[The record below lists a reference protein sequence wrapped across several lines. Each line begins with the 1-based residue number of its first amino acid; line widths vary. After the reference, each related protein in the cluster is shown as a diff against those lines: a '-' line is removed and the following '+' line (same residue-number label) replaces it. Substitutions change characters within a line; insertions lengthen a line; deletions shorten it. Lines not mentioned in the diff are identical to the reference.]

1 MRVGLVLPPTADPAD
16 VPATARRAEEQG
28 FDLVAS
34 GEHVLFGSPTPNAF
48 VTLAAAASVTSRVRL
63 LSAVTLLPLY
73 PAPLAAKMAATLD
86 RVSGGRFELGVGVG
100 GENPVEFAACGVPVR
115 ERGRRTDAALDVV
128 VRLFTGEAIDVEG
141 TPATLDPLPLQRP
154 RPPLWVGGRSE
165 ASMRRA
171 GRAGDVWMPYL
182 GSPDRV
188 ARGLRTARAE
198 AERHDRDPA
207 EVTGA
212 CFAWTAVDP
221 DPAVARRRALEV
233 RATYGQDM
241 ERIVD
246 ACVPHGTPE
255 QVAARLAEYRDAGA
269 ESVVIA
275 PASDDAERDVD
286 LLAREVLPRLTD
298 ADAERGTPWVRGRQS
313 G

>member
-1 MRVGLVLPPTADPAD
+1 MMSPTMAPAD
-16 VPATARRAEEQG
+16 AQRAEERG
-28 FDLVAS
+28 FDIVAA
-34 GEHVLFGSPTPNAF
+34 GEHVLFGSPTANAF
-48 VTLAAAASVTSRVRL
+48 VSLAAAAPVTTRVRL

-86 RVSGGRFELGVGVG
+86 RLSGGRFELGIGVG

-115 ERGRRTDAALDVV
+115 ERGKRTDAGIDTLA
-128 VRLFTGEAIDVEG
+128 RLFAGEEIDVDG
-141 TPATLDPLPLQRP
+141 TPAALDPLPVQRP
-154 RPPLWVGGRSE
+154 RPPVWVGGRSE

-171 GRAGDVWMPYL
+171 GRSGDVWMPYL

-188 ARGLRTARAE
+188 ARGLRTAHEE
-198 AERHDRDPA
+198 AERRGRDPG

-212 CFAWTAVDP
+212 YFAWSCVDP
-221 DPAVARRRALEV
+221 DPAVARRTALDALA
-233 RATYGQDM
+233 ATYGQDM

-269 ESVVIA
+269 ASVVIA
-275 PASDDAERDVD
+275 PAVGGEGRERMIDLVADD
-286 LLAREVLPRLTD
+286 VLPRL
-298 ADAERGTPWVRGRQS
+298 R
-313 G
+313 

>member
-1 MRVGLVLPPTADPAD
+1 VRLGLVLPPTAAD

-48 VTLAAAASVTSRVRL
+48 VTLAAAASVTSRLRL

-100 GENPVEFAACGVPVR
+100 GENPVEFAACGVPVH

-128 VRLFTGEAIDVEG
+128 VRLFAGEAIDVDG
-141 TPATLDPLPLQRP
+141 TPARLDPLPLQRP
-154 RPPLWVGGRSE
+154 RPPVWVGGRSE

-188 ARGLRTARAE
+188 ARGLRTAREE
-198 AERHDRDPA
+198 AERHGRDPA

-212 CFAWTAVDP
+212 YFAWTAIDP
-221 DPAVARRRALEV
+221 DPAVARRRALDV
-233 RATYGQDM
+233 LRATYGQDM

-275 PASDDAERDVD
+275 PATDHAERDVG
-286 LLAREVLPRLTD
+286 LLAREVLPRL
-298 ADAERGTPWVRGRQS
+298 R
-313 G
+313 

>member
-1 MRVGLVLPPTADPAD
+1 MMPPTMAAED
-16 VPATARRAEEQG
+16 ARRAEEQG
-28 FDLVAS
+28 FDIVAA
-34 GEHVLFGSPTPNAF
+34 GEHVLFGSPTANAF
-48 VTLAAAASVTSRVRL
+48 VTLAAAAAVTSRVRL

-73 PAPLAAKMAATLD
+73 PAPLAAKMATTLD

-115 ERGRRTDAALDVV
+115 ERGRRTDEGLDVLG
-128 VRLFTGEAIDVEG
+128 RLFAGGAIDVEG
-141 TPATLDPLPLQRP
+141 TPATLDPLPVQRP
-154 RPPLWVGGRSE
+154 RPPIWVGGRSP

-188 ARGLRTARAE
+188 ARGLRTAREE
-198 AERHDRDPA
+198 AERHGRDPA

-212 CFAWTAVDP
+212 YFAWSCVDT
-221 DPAVARRRALEV
+221 DPAAARRGALEALA
-233 RATYGQDM
+233 ATYGQDM

-269 ESVVIA
+269 ESVVVA
-275 PASDDAERDVD
+275 PAVAPAGRAGMLD
-286 LLAREVLPRLTD
+286 LLAGEVLPRL
-298 ADAERGTPWVRGRQS
+298 R
-313 G
+313 

>member
-1 MRVGLVLPPTADPAD
+1 MRLGLVLPPTADPAD

-48 VTLAAAASVTSRVRL
+48 VALAAAAAVTTRVRL

-115 ERGRRTDAALDVV
+115 ERGRRTDAALDVL
-128 VRLFTGEAIDVEG
+128 VRLFAGEAIDVDG
-141 TPATLDPLPLQRP
+141 TPATLDPLPVQRP
-154 RPPLWVGGRSE
+154 RPPIWVGGRSE
-165 ASMRRA
+165 ASTRRA

-188 ARGLRTARAE
+188 ARGLRTAREE
-198 AERHDRDPA
+198 AERHGRDPA
-207 EVTGA
+207 DVEGA
-212 CFAWTAVDP
+212 YFAWTAVDP
-221 DPAVARRRALEV
+221 DPTRARRTAL
-233 RATYGQDM
+233 ASLASTYGQDM

-269 ESVVIA
+269 TSVVIA
-275 PASDDAERDVD
+275 PATDDAERDVD
-286 LLAREVLPRLTD
+286 LLAREVLPRL
-298 ADAERGTPWVRGRQS
+298 R
-313 G
+313 

>member
-1 MRVGLVLPPTADPAD
+1 MRLGLVLPPTVDPAD

-48 VTLAAAASVTSRVRL
+48 VALAAAASVTSRVRL

-115 ERGRRTDAALDVV
+115 ERGRRTDAALDVL
-128 VRLFTGEAIDVEG
+128 VRLLAGGAIDVDG

-188 ARGLRTARAE
+188 ARGLRTAREE
-198 AERHDRDPA
+198 AERHGRDPA
-207 EVTGA
+207 GVTGA
-212 CFAWTAVDP
+212 YFAWTAVDP
-221 DPAVARRRALEV
+221 DPALARQRALDV
-233 RATYGQDM
+233 LRATYGQDM
-241 ERIVD
+241 TRIVD

-269 ESVVIA
+269 ESVVVA
-275 PASDDAERDVD
+275 PATDDAERDVA
-286 LLAREVLPRLTD
+286 LLAREVLPRL
-298 ADAERGTPWVRGRQS
+298 R
-313 G
+313 

>member
-1 MRVGLVLPPTADPAD
+1 MRVGLVLPPTDDPAD

-28 FDLVAS
+28 FDIVAS

-115 ERGRRTDAALDVV
+115 ERGKRTDEGLDVL
-128 VRLFTGEAIDVEG
+128 VRLFAGDAIDVG
-141 TPATLDPLPLQRP
+141 GVPATLDPLPLQRP
-154 RPPLWVGGRSE
+154 RPPVWVGGRSE

-171 GRAGDVWMPYL
+171 GRAGDIWMPYL

-188 ARGLRTARAE
+188 ARGLRTAREE
-198 AERHDRDPA
+198 AERHGRDPA

-212 CFAWTAVDP
+212 YFAWTAVDP
-221 DPAVARRRALEV
+221 DPAVARRRALDV
-233 RATYGQDM
+233 LAATYGQDM

-275 PASDDAERDVD
+275 PAAAQGDRGQTLD
-286 LLAREVLPRLTD
+286 LLAGEVLPRL
-298 ADAERGTPWVRGRQS
+298 R
-313 G
+313 

>member
-1 MRVGLVLPPTADPAD
+1 MRVGLVLPPTDDPAC
-16 VPATARRAEEQG
+16 VPDTARRAEEQG

-48 VTLAAAASVTSRVRL
+48 VTLAAAASVTTRIRL

-73 PAPLAAKMAATLD
+73 PAPLAAKMATTLD

-115 ERGRRTDAALDVV
+115 ERGRRTDEGLDVL
-128 VRLFTGEAIDVEG
+128 VRLFAGEAIDVDG

-154 RPPLWVGGRSE
+154 RPPVWVGGRSE

-188 ARGLRTARAE
+188 ARGLATAREE
-198 AERHDRDPA
+198 AERHGRDPA
-207 EVTGA
+207 DVTGA
-212 CFAWTAVDP
+212 YFAWTSVDP
-221 DPAVARRRALEV
+221 DPAVARTRARESLQV
-233 RATYGQDM
+233 TYGQDM
-241 ERIVD
+241 EQILD
-246 ACVPHGTPE
+246 AVVPHGTPE
-255 QVAARLAEYRDAGA
+255 QVTARLAEYRDAGA
-269 ESVVIA
+269 PSVVIA
-275 PASDDAERDVD
+275 PAVGSADRDRMIELVAD
-286 LLAREVLPRLTD
+286 EVLPRLHRSSPR
-298 ADAERGTPWVRGRQS
+298 AGGRKPA
-313 G
+313 

>member
-1 MRVGLVLPPTADPAD
+1 MMPPTMEAAD
-16 VPATARRAEEQG
+16 ARRAEEQG
-28 FDLVAS
+28 FDIVAA
-34 GEHVLFGSPTPNAF
+34 GEHVLFGSPTANAF

-73 PAPLAAKMAATLD
+73 PAPLAAKMATTLD

-115 ERGRRTDAALDVV
+115 ERGRRTDEGLDVLG
-128 VRLFTGEAIDVEG
+128 RLFAGEAIDVDG
-141 TPATLDPLPLQRP
+141 TTATLDPLPLQRP
-154 RPPLWVGGRSE
+154 RPPIWVGGRSE

-188 ARGLRTARAE
+188 ARGLRTAREE
-198 AERHDRDPA
+198 AERRGRDPA
-207 EVTGA
+207 AVTGA
-212 CFAWTAVDP
+212 YFAWTAVDP
-221 DPAVARRRALEV
+221 DPAVARRRALDV
-233 RATYGQDM
+233 LAATYGQDM
-241 ERIVD
+241 DRIVD

-269 ESVVIA
+269 ASVVIA
-275 PASDDAERDVD
+275 PAAESADRERTLE
-286 LLAREVLPRLTD
+286 LLAGEVLPRL
-298 ADAERGTPWVRGRQS
+298 R
-313 G
+313 

>member
-1 MRVGLVLPPTADPAD
+1 MMPPTMAPGDAQQ
-16 VPATARRAEEQG
+16 AEEQG
-28 FDLVAS
+28 FDIVAA
-34 GEHVLFGSPTPNAF
+34 GEHVLFGSPTANAF

-73 PAPLAAKMAATLD
+73 PAPLAAKMATTLD

-115 ERGRRTDAALDVV
+115 ERGRRTDEGLDVLG
-128 VRLFTGEAIDVEG
+128 RLFAGEAIDVDG
-141 TPATLDPLPLQRP
+141 TPATLDPLPVQRP
-154 RPPLWVGGRSE
+154 RPPVWVGGRSE

-171 GRAGDVWMPYL
+171 GRAGDIWMPYL

-188 ARGLRTARAE
+188 ARGLRTAREE
-198 AERHDRDPA
+198 AERHGRDPS

-212 CFAWTAVDP
+212 YFAWTCVDT
-221 DPAVARRRALEV
+221 DPAAARRRALDALA
-233 RATYGQDM
+233 ATYGQDM
-241 ERIVD
+241 GRIVD

-269 ESVVIA
+269 ASVVVA
-275 PASDDAERDVD
+275 PAVAADDRGRMLD
-286 LLAREVLPRLTD
+286 LLAGEVLPRLRT
-298 ADAERGTPWVRGRQS
+298 G
-313 G
+313 

>member
-1 MRVGLVLPPTADPAD
+1 MMPPTMEAAD
-16 VPATARRAEEQG
+16 ARRAEEQG
-28 FDLVAS
+28 FDIVAA
-34 GEHVLFGSPTPNAF
+34 GEHVLFGSPTANAF

-73 PAPLAAKMAATLD
+73 PAPLAAKMATTLD

-100 GENPVEFAACGVPVR
+100 GENPVEFAACGVPLR
-115 ERGRRTDAALDVV
+115 ERGRRTDEGLAVLG
-128 VRLFTGEAIDVEG
+128 RLFAGEAIDVDG

-154 RPPLWVGGRSE
+154 RPPIWVGGRSE

-171 GRAGDVWMPYL
+171 GRTGDVWMPYL

-188 ARGLRTARAE
+188 ARGLRTAREE
-198 AERHDRDPA
+198 AERHGRDPA

-212 CFAWTAVDP
+212 YFAWSCVDP
-221 DPAVARRRALEV
+221 DPAVARRRALDALA
-233 RATYGQDM
+233 ATYGQDM

-269 ESVVIA
+269 ESVVVA
-275 PASDDAERDVD
+275 PAVPPSDRERMLD
-286 LLAREVLPRLTD
+286 LVAADVLPRL
-298 ADAERGTPWVRGRQS
+298 R
-313 G
+313 

>member
-1 MRVGLVLPPTADPAD
+1 MRIGLVLPPTADPAD

-48 VTLAAAASVTSRVRL
+48 VALAAAASVTTRVRL

-100 GENPVEFAACGVPVR
+100 GENAVEFAACGVPVR
-115 ERGRRTDAALDVV
+115 ERGRRTDAGLDVL
-128 VRLFTGEAIDVEG
+128 VRLFAGEPIDVDG

-154 RPPLWVGGRSE
+154 RPPIWVGGRSE

-188 ARGLRTARAE
+188 ARGLRTAREE
-198 AERHDRDPA
+198 AERHGRDPA
-207 EVTGA
+207 EVDGA
-212 CFAWTAVDP
+212 YFAWTAVDA
-221 DPAVARRRALEV
+221 DPGRARRTALDV
-233 RATYGQDM
+233 LAATYGQDM

-269 ESVVIA
+269 TSVVIA
-275 PASDDAERDVD
+275 PATRDAERDVD
-286 LLAREVLPRLTD
+286 LLAREVLPRL
-298 ADAERGTPWVRGRQS
+298 R
-313 G
+313 

>member
-1 MRVGLVLPPTADPAD
+1 MRLGLVLPPTADPAD

-28 FDLVAS
+28 FDIVAS

-48 VTLAAAASVTSRVRL
+48 VALAAAASATTRVRL

-115 ERGRRTDAALDVV
+115 ERGRRTDAALDVL
-128 VRLFTGEAIDVEG
+128 VRLFAGEPVDVEG
-141 TPATLDPLPLQRP
+141 TPVTLDPLPLQRP
-154 RPPLWVGGRSE
+154 RPPIWVGGRSE

-188 ARGLRTARAE
+188 ARGLRTAREE
-198 AERHDRDPA
+198 AERHGRDPA
-207 EVTGA
+207 AIEGGY
-212 CFAWTAVDP
+212 FAWTAVDP
-221 DPAVARRRALEV
+221 DPARARRTALDV
-233 RATYGQDM
+233 LAATYGQDM

-269 ESVVIA
+269 TSVVTA
-275 PASDDAERDVD
+275 PATHDAERDVD
-286 LLAREVLPRLTD
+286 LLAREVLPRL
-298 ADAERGTPWVRGRQS
+298 R
-313 G
+313 

>member
-1 MRVGLVLPPTADPAD
+1 MRIGLVLPPTGDPAD
-16 VPATARRAEEQG
+16 VPDTARRAEEQG

-48 VTLAAAASVTSRVRL
+48 VTLAAAAAVTTRVRL

-86 RVSGGRFELGVGVG
+86 RISGGRFELGIGVG

-115 ERGRRTDAALDVV
+115 ERGRRTDEALDVLV
-128 VRLFTGEAIDVEG
+128 TLFAGEPIDVDG
-141 TPATLDPLPLQRP
+141 TPATLDPLPIQRP
-154 RPPLWVGGRSE
+154 RPPVWVGGRSE

-188 ARGLRTARAE
+188 ARGLATAREE
-198 AERHDRDPA
+198 AERHGRDPA

-212 CFAWTAVDP
+212 YFAWTAVDP
-221 DPAVARRRALEV
+221 DPAVARRRARDSLAPGDLRAGHGPHPRRGRPPRHARAGRRPPRRV
-233 RATYGQDM
+233 RRG
-241 ERIVD
+241 RRR
-246 ACVPHGTPE
+246 HGGPR
-255 QVAARLAEYRDAGA
+255 AGGRRRGPRADAG
-269 ESVVIA
+269 S
-275 PASDDAERDVD
+275 
-286 LLAREVLPRLTD
+286 
-298 ADAERGTPWVRGRQS
+298 RGRRGPPPPAQRV
-313 G
+313 GRAGGRKPP

>member
-1 MRVGLVLPPTADPAD
+1 MLPPALEAGD

-28 FDLVAS
+28 FDLVAA
-34 GEHVLFGSPTPNAF
+34 GEHVLFGSPTSNAF
-48 VTLAAAASVTSRVRL
+48 ITLAAAAAATRRVRL

-86 RVSGGRFELGVGVG
+86 RLSGGRFELGVGVG

-115 ERGRRTDAALDVV
+115 ERGRRTDAGLDTL
-128 VRLFTGEAIDVEG
+128 VRLFAGEAIDVDG
-141 TPATLDPLPLQRP
+141 TPATLDPLPLQQA

-188 ARGLRTARAE
+188 ARGLRTAREE
-198 AERHDRDPA
+198 AERHGRDPG

-212 CFAWTAVDP
+212 YFAWTAVDP
-221 DPAVARRRALEV
+221 DPVLARRTALDALG
-233 RATYGQDM
+233 ATYGQDM

-269 ESVVIA
+269 DAVVIA
-275 PASDDAERDVD
+275 PAGAAGGREQVLD
-286 LLAREVLPRLTD
+286 LLAGDVLPRL
-298 ADAERGTPWVRGRQS
+298 RP
-313 G
+313 

>member
-1 MRVGLVLPPTADPAD
+1 MVGLVLPPTDDPAD

-28 FDLVAS
+28 FDIVAS

-86 RVSGGRFELGVGVG
+86 RVSGGRFELGIGVG

-115 ERGRRTDAALDVV
+115 ERGKRTDEGLDVL
-128 VRLFTGEAIDVEG
+128 VRLFAGDAIDVDG
-141 TPATLDPLPLQRP
+141 VPATLDPLPLQRP
-154 RPPLWVGGRSE
+154 RPPVWVGGRSE

-171 GRAGDVWMPYL
+171 GRAGDIWMPYL

-188 ARGLRTARAE
+188 ARGLRTAREE
-198 AERHDRDPA
+198 AERHGRDPV

-212 CFAWTAVDP
+212 YFAWTAVDP
-221 DPAVARRRALEV
+221 DPAVARRRALDV
-233 RATYGQDM
+233 LAATYGQDM

-269 ESVVIA
+269 DSVVIA
-275 PASDDAERDVD
+275 PAAAQGDREQTLD
-286 LLAREVLPRLTD
+286 LLAGEVLPRL
-298 ADAERGTPWVRGRQS
+298 R
-313 G
+313 

>member
-1 MRVGLVLPPTADPAD
+1 MRVGLVLPPTDDPAD

-28 FDLVAS
+28 FDIVAS

-115 ERGRRTDAALDVV
+115 ERGKRTDEGLDVL
-128 VRLFTGEAIDVEG
+128 VRLFAGDAIDVDG
-141 TPATLDPLPLQRP
+141 GPATLDPLPLQRP
-154 RPPLWVGGRSE
+154 RPPVWVGGRSE

-171 GRAGDVWMPYL
+171 GRAGDIWMPYL

-188 ARGLRTARAE
+188 ARGLRTAREE
-198 AERHDRDPA
+198 AERHGRDPA

-212 CFAWTAVDP
+212 YFAWTAVDP
-221 DPAVARRRALEV
+221 DPAVARRRALDV
-233 RATYGQDM
+233 LAATYGQDM

-275 PASDDAERDVD
+275 PAAAQGDRGQTLD
-286 LLAREVLPRLTD
+286 LLAGEVLPRL
-298 ADAERGTPWVRGRQS
+298 R
-313 G
+313 

>member
-1 MRVGLVLPPTADPAD
+1 MMPPTMEPGDAA
-16 VPATARRAEEQG
+16 RAEEQG
-28 FDLVAS
+28 FDIVAA
-34 GEHVLFGSPTPNAF
+34 GEHVLFGSPTANAF

-73 PAPLAAKMAATLD
+73 PAPLAAKMATTLD
-86 RVSGGRFELGVGVG
+86 RVSGGRFELGIGVG

-115 ERGRRTDAALDVV
+115 ERGRRTDEGLDVLG
-128 VRLFTGEAIDVEG
+128 RLFAGEAIDVDG
-141 TPATLDPLPLQRP
+141 TPATLDPLPVQRP
-154 RPPLWVGGRSE
+154 RPPVWVGGRSE

-171 GRAGDVWMPYL
+171 GRAGDIWMPYL

-188 ARGLRTARAE
+188 ARGLRTAREE
-198 AERHDRDPA
+198 AERRGRDPA

-212 CFAWTAVDP
+212 YFAWSCVDT
-221 DPAVARRRALEV
+221 DPAVARRRALDALA
-233 RATYGQDM
+233 ATYGQDM

-269 ESVVIA
+269 ESVVVA
-275 PASDDAERDVD
+275 PAVAADDRERMLD
-286 LLAREVLPRLTD
+286 LLAGEVLPRLRHD
-298 ADAERGTPWVRGRQS
+298 REERP
-313 G
+313 

>member
-1 MRVGLVLPPTADPAD
+1 MMPPTMEAAD
-16 VPATARRAEEQG
+16 ARRAEEQG
-28 FDLVAS
+28 FDIVAA
-34 GEHVLFGSPTPNAF
+34 GEHVLFGSPTANAF

-73 PAPLAAKMAATLD
+73 PAPLAAKMATTLD

-100 GENPVEFAACGVPVR
+100 GENPVEFAACGVPLR
-115 ERGRRTDAALDVV
+115 ERGRRTDEGLAVLG
-128 VRLFTGEAIDVEG
+128 RLFADEAIDVDG

-154 RPPLWVGGRSE
+154 RPPIWVGGRSA

-171 GRAGDVWMPYL
+171 GRTGDVWMPYL

-188 ARGLRTARAE
+188 ARGLRTAREE
-198 AERHDRDPA
+198 AERHGRDPA

-212 CFAWTAVDP
+212 YFAWSCVDP
-221 DPAVARRRALEV
+221 DPAVARRRALDALA
-233 RATYGQDM
+233 ATYGQDM

-255 QVAARLAEYRDAGA
+255 QVAARLAEYWDAGA
-269 ESVVIA
+269 ESVVVA
-275 PASDDAERDVD
+275 PAVPPDDRERMLD
-286 LLAREVLPRLTD
+286 LVAADVLPRL
-298 ADAERGTPWVRGRQS
+298 R
-313 G
+313 

>member
-1 MRVGLVLPPTADPAD
+1 MMPPTMEAAE
-16 VPATARRAEEQG
+16 AARAEEQG
-28 FDLVAS
+28 FDIVAA
-34 GEHVLFGSPTPNAF
+34 GEHVLFGSPTANAF

-73 PAPLAAKMAATLD
+73 PAPLAAKMATTLD

-115 ERGRRTDAALDVV
+115 ERGRRTDEALDVLG
-128 VRLFTGEAIDVEG
+128 RLFAGEAIDVDG
-141 TPATLDPLPLQRP
+141 TPAILDPLPRQRP
-154 RPPLWVGGRSE
+154 RPPVWVGGRSE

-171 GRAGDVWMPYL
+171 GRAGDIWMPYL

-188 ARGLRTARAE
+188 ARGLRTAREE
-198 AERHDRDPA
+198 AERHGRDPA

-212 CFAWTAVDP
+212 YFAWTCVDT
-221 DPAVARRRALEV
+221 DPAAARRRALDALA
-233 RATYGQDM
+233 ATYGQDM

-269 ESVVIA
+269 ESVVVA
-275 PASDDAERDVD
+275 PAVADDDRERMLD
-286 LLAREVLPRLTD
+286 LLAGEVLPRL
-298 ADAERGTPWVRGRQS
+298 R
-313 G
+313 

>member
-1 MRVGLVLPPTADPAD
+1 MRIGLVLPPTADPAD

-48 VTLAAAASVTSRVRL
+48 VALAAAASVTTRVRL

-115 ERGRRTDAALDVV
+115 ERGRRTDAGLDVL
-128 VRLFTGEAIDVEG
+128 VRLFAGEPIDVDG

-154 RPPLWVGGRSE
+154 RPPIWVGGRSE

-188 ARGLRTARAE
+188 ARGLRTAREE
-198 AERHDRDPA
+198 AERHGRDPA
-207 EVTGA
+207 EVDGA
-212 CFAWTAVDP
+212 YFAWTAVDA
-221 DPAVARRRALEV
+221 DPGRARRAALDV
-233 RATYGQDM
+233 LAATYGQDM
-241 ERIVD
+241 ESIVD

-269 ESVVIA
+269 TSVVIA
-275 PASDDAERDVD
+275 PATHDAERDVD
-286 LLAREVLPRLTD
+286 LLAREVLPRL
-298 ADAERGTPWVRGRQS
+298 R
-313 G
+313 

>member
-1 MRVGLVLPPTADPAD
+1 VRLGLVMPPTADPAD

-28 FDLVAS
+28 FDIVAS

-48 VTLAAAASVTSRVRL
+48 VALAAAASVTTRVRL

-86 RVSGGRFELGVGVG
+86 RVAGGRFELGVGVG
-100 GENPVEFAACGVPVR
+100 GESPVEFAACGVPVR
-115 ERGRRTDAALDVV
+115 ERGRRTDAALDVL
-128 VRLFTGEAIDVEG
+128 VRLFAGEPIDVDG
-141 TPATLDPLPLQRP
+141 TPATLDPLPVQRP
-154 RPPLWVGGRSE
+154 RPPIWIGGRSE

-171 GRAGDVWMPYL
+171 GRAGDLWMPYL

-188 ARGLRTARAE
+188 ARGLRTAREE
-198 AERHDRDPA
+198 AERHGRDPA
-207 EVTGA
+207 DVEGGY
-212 CFAWTAVDP
+212 FAWTAVDP
-221 DPAVARRRALEV
+221 DPARARRTALEV
-233 RATYGQDM
+233 LAATYGQDM

-269 ESVVIA
+269 TSVVIA
-275 PASDDAERDVD
+275 PATHDTERDVD
-286 LLAREVLPRLTD
+286 LLAREVLPRL
-298 ADAERGTPWVRGRQS
+298 P
-313 G
+313 

>member
-1 MRVGLVLPPTADPAD
+1 MRIGLVLPPTADPAD

-28 FDLVAS
+28 FDIVAS

-48 VTLAAAASVTSRVRL
+48 VALAAAASVTTRVRL

-115 ERGRRTDAALDVV
+115 ERGRRTDAGLDVL
-128 VRLFTGEAIDVEG
+128 VRLFAGETIDVDG

-171 GRAGDVWMPYL
+171 GRTGDVWMPYL

-188 ARGLRTARAE
+188 ARGLRTAREE
-198 AERHDRDPA
+198 AERHGRDPA
-207 EVTGA
+207 EVDGA
-212 CFAWTAVDP
+212 YFAWTAVDP
-221 DPAVARRRALEV
+221 DPARARRTALEV
-233 RATYGQDM
+233 LAATYGQDM

-246 ACVPHGTPE
+246 ACVPHGTPD

-269 ESVVIA
+269 TSVVIA
-275 PASDDAERDVD
+275 PATHDAGGDVD
-286 LLAREVLPRLTD
+286 LLAREVLPRL
-298 ADAERGTPWVRGRQS
+298 R
-313 G
+313 